1 MDGRRDA
8 PASSLWYL
16 RIHMLIFTKNHCLL
30 CSFSS
35 GGRHHYLS
43 PYGLFSSLLLRSVF
57 GEFLGIPSASH
68 THSIISRLPDLRLL
82 LLLAASS
89 GSKKNLFFLLLFV
102 FSVPLLHLLFRVH
115 LIHHH
120 QHRTWWWRW
129 QYSDDQQS

>member
-82 LLLAASS
+82 LLAASS
-89 GSKKNLFFLLLFV
+89 GSKKIFSFPHPLRLLR
-102 FSVPLLHLLFRVH
+102 SLLHLLFRVH